1 MWDILAWIII
11 GGVAG
16 GMSTFVTQE
25 SGLGFTMDIAV
36 GVVGASL
43 AGAVLTFLL
52 PDTFIM
58 NGVNVFSFVVA
69 FLGAAL
75 LLVLARTLS
84 GARRRAY

>member
-16 GMSTFVTQE
+16 GLSTFVAE
-25 SGLGFTMDIAV
+25 DGGLGFTMDIAV

-43 AGAVLTFLL
+43 AGAVLTFLA

-58 NGVNVFSFVVA
+58 NGVNIVSFVVA
-69 FLGAAL
+69 FLGATL
-75 LLVLARTLS
+75 LLLLTRALTSV
-84 GARRRAY
+84 RRRAY

>member
-16 GMSTFVTQE
+16 GMSTFVVQDG
-25 SGLGFTMDIAV
+25 GLGFTMDIAV

-69 FLGAAL
+69 SLGAVV
-75 LLVLARTLS
+75 LLVLARALT